1 MWEGGA
7 FTHLLLPH
15 GCSACTSHVCS
26 GIFIDYMVSE
36 CMEDDPLHCTAE
48 WSSLPGMDRVASA
61 ASFLFAYADYEYGE
75 S

>member
-1 MWEGGA
+1 
-7 FTHLLLPH
+7 
-15 GCSACTSHVCS
+15 
-26 GIFIDYMVSE
+26 MVSE